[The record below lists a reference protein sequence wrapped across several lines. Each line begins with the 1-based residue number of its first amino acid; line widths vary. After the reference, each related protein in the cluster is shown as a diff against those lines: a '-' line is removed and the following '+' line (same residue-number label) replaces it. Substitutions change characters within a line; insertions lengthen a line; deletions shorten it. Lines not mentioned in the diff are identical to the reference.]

1 MRLLLAED
9 DLMLGEAISAGLR
22 QDGFAVDWITDG
34 AQTQSALLTHRY
46 DVLLLDLGLPGISG
60 MGVLQG
66 MRIKGNR
73 TPVIVISARD
83 QPAHLIAG
91 LDAGADDYMSKP
103 LDLDVLAAR
112 VRAVIR
118 RTGGGMSTELAI
130 GPLTIDVASR
140 TVSWHG
146 RALSLSAREY
156 AILTTLANNRGR
168 ILSRQ
173 QLEEALYGWTDE
185 IESNAVEVHVHHLR
199 RKTAR
204 EIIRT
209 VRNIGYTI
217 D

>member
-1 MRLLLAED
+1 MVMCVVLGILGILA
-9 DLMLGEAISAGLR
+9 G
-22 QDGFAVDWITDG
+22 T
-34 AQTQSALLTHRY
+34 
-46 DVLLLDLGLPGISG
+46 
-60 MGVLQG
+60 
-66 MRIKGNR
+66 
-73 TPVIVISARD
+73 
-83 QPAHLIAG
+83 
-91 LDAGADDYMSKP
+91 
-103 LDLDVLAAR
+103 
-112 VRAVIR
+112 VRHQHSR
-118 RTGGGMSTELAI
+118 
-130 GPLTIDVASR
+130 ASR
-140 TVSWHG
+140 TASWHG

-173 QLEEALYGWTDE
+173 QLEEALYGWTEE